1 MRKRSVICGNRALFA
16 SSIEKQFKPLRFL
29 FAFTVSLL
37 LLNTTFAAN
46 ITYDSLSWYSKHKI
60 EFARWTHSGIQVE
73 YHFYDNGHVQDI
85 TRTSSG
91 RLLTRYEFYPNGERK
106 FDTICMENYYN
117 WSWTYYPN
125 GARKRF
131 VQQQFPSSYSSSHTR
146 FEIIEWDEA
155 GEVSLLLQKDEQD
168 HIVANE
174 TYPFRKYQKLQL
186 EQKFNFQGQLIA
198 HNFYTVDPQDGSHL
212 LQGCSATFYDSG
224 KLKSIGL
231 FMDNKAYG
239 IHYEYYENGT
249 LLSVKNFVAGK
260 EVGFAPNDLAPAESS
275 TNGLQFPSWRWKN
288 FTSEGLVAQPGQTE
302 PILNYFYRGMNIVC
316 VNWLSK
322 SKQNDLNLEFGFIAT
337 PYWSSYTQYRVEF
350 KNSKIIREHE
360 MMNGSW
366 TTNRIFNEQGI
377 PVWSYNCSSRQITVR
392 SPKGSVISRESQ
404 YRSDEVRTPSGF
416 LVSGGM
422 NDSSITYDA
431 SGRIAATV
439 VYGLYGQKYCSNIYS
454 EGKIVSSEVN
464 PSYARLFVTVA
475 PGHTIEVLDDD
486 VLLPGYYEKRD
497 MKNNL
502 VACGRIESLRDGLWI
517 EYSLQSGRKKLVQ
530 YYNDG
535 MPKGKGIYRE
545 YYDNGNPS
553 IRGTYGDNQEQI
565 GVWKTYDI
573 HGRLASRT
581 HYKKGKVTGFEYCSK
596 CCLNKHGRYRGQITL
611 HWKNRQIRFKK
622 CRPRVD
628 PFWGD

>member
-1 MRKRSVICGNRALFA
+1 
-16 SSIEKQFKPLRFL
+16 LRLL
-29 FAFTVSLL
+29 FAFTVSWL
-37 LLNTTFAAN
+37 LLNKISATN
-46 ITYDSLSWYSKHKI
+46 ITYDSISWYSKHKI
-60 EFARWTHSGIQVE
+60 EFARWTHSGIQME

-106 FDTICMENYYN
+106 FDTICTENYYN

-131 VQQQFPSSYSSSHTR
+131 VQEQFPSSYSSSHTR
-146 FEIIEWDEA
+146 FETIEWDEE
-155 GEVSLLLQKDEQD
+155 GEVSLLLQKDEQNR
-168 HIVANE
+168 IVANE
-174 TYPFRKYQKLQL
+174 TYPFRRYQKLKL
-186 EQKFNFQGQLIA
+186 EQKFNFQGQLIS
-198 HNFYTVDPQDGSHL
+198 HNFYTIDPKDGSRL

-231 FMDNKAYG
+231 FKDNLPYG
-239 IHYEYYENGT
+239 IHYAYTENGT
-249 LLSVKNFVAGK
+249 LLSAKNYVGGK
-260 EVGFAPNDLAPAESS
+260 ETAFADDDILPADYGTNDA
-275 TNGLQFPSWRWKN
+275 NYPSWRWKK
-288 FTSEGLVAQPGQTE
+288 FTSEGLVVQSGQTE

-322 SKQNDLNLEFGFIAT
+322 SKQNDWNLEFGFIAT
-337 PYWSSYTQYRVEF
+337 PYWCSYTQYRVEF

-366 TTNRIFNEQGI
+366 TTNRIFNENGI

-392 SPKGSVISRESQ
+392 SATGSVISRESQ

-416 LVSGGM
+416 LVYAGM

-454 EGKIVSSEVN
+454 EGKIASSVIN
-464 PSYARLFVTVA
+464 PAYGRLFVTVV

-502 VACGRIESLRDGLWI
+502 LACGRIESLRDGLWI
-517 EYSLQSGRKKLVQ
+517 EYSLQSGRKKVVQ

-553 IRGTYGDNQEQI
+553 IRGKYGDNQVQV
-565 GVWKTYDI
+565 GVWKLYDSK
-573 HGRLASRT
+573 GRLSSRIR
-581 HYKKGKVTGFEYCSK
+581 YKNGAVRGIEYCSK
-596 CCLNKHGRYRGQITL
+596 CCPNKHGRYRGQITL
-611 HWKNRQIRFKK
+611 HLKNKQIRFRK
-622 CRPRVD
+622 CRSRVD